1 MNRTQLLST
10 AAALLLLGA
19 GAASAQA
26 PTKDKDPA
34 QPAPAAQQ
42 NAPAEKTAPAVKPG
56 EHKGAET
63 KGQAGKAEMKGTAD
77 PAHAQA
83 NPPAAGKTET
93 PSGKAEMKGAADTNK
108 AAETKAPDAKAPDA
122 KASDAGKTAA
132 PAATTTG
139 QGAAGAVKLSTEQR
153 SKITTVI
160 RQQKVQPVK
169 LDISLNVGTR
179 VPPSVHYYPLPR
191 EVIVIYPEWRGYDYI
206 LVGDQVVIL
215 DPRTHE
221 IVAILDA

>member
-26 PTKDKDPA
+26 PAKDKDPA

-42 NAPAEKTAPAVKPG
+42 NAPAEKTAPTMKPG

-63 KGQAGKAEMKGTAD
+63 KGKAAD

-83 NPPAAGKTET
+83 TPPAAGKSET
-93 PSGKAEMKGAADTNK
+93 PSGKAEMKGTADTNK

-122 KASDAGKTAA
+122 KASDASKTAA

-139 QGAAGAVKLSTEQR
+139 QGAAGAAKLSTEQR
-153 SKITTVI
+153 TKITTVI
-160 RQQKVQPVK
+160 RQQKVEPANLNVS
-169 LDISLNVGTR
+169 ISVGTR
-179 VPPSVHYYPLPR
+179 VPSSVHFYPMPR
-191 EVIVIYPEWRGYDYI
+191 EVFVIYPEWRGYDYI
-206 LVGDQVVIL
+206 LVGDQILVL